1 MAVAEPGRARARI
14 ATIVVVTFLMAA
26 AVTAQLKAS
35 IVPTSNPVARE
46 QALVHSAQALD
57 QDNQALRTELAGL
70 NGQVKDLNAQLGRK
84 SSQAR
89 AAADALKAQKDR
101 TGLTAVTG
109 PGIVVQLANGNDP
122 HVQGDTKRDWE
133 VKYVD
138 IQDVVSLLWSAGAEA
153 VSVNRQRVV
162 PSSSFYVAGTDLLL
176 NGVHLTAP
184 YEVDGVGDAS
194 RFNGSLDGNETLA
207 DLKNRRDLYQLKL
220 SWQSQRSLQLPAYDG
235 PLVVRFAIAGQ

>member
-1 MAVAEPGRARARI
+1 MALAEPRPERARV
-14 ATIVVVTFLMAA
+14 ATIVVVTFVMAA

-35 IVPTSNPVARE
+35 IIPTSNPVARE
-46 QALVHSAQALD
+46 QALVRSAQALD
-57 QDNQALRTELAGL
+57 GDNQALRGQLGAL
-70 NGQVKDLNAQLGRK
+70 NKQVRDLNAQLGSR

-101 TGLTAVTG
+101 SGLTPVSG
-109 PGIVVQLANGNDP
+109 PGIVVQLGNGNDP

-138 IQDVVSLLWSAGAEA
+138 IQDVVSLMWAAGAEA
-153 VSVNRQRVV
+153 VSVNHQRVV
-162 PSSSFYVAGTDLLL
+162 PSSSFYVAGADLLL

-184 YEVDGVGDAS
+184 YEVDAIGDGS
-194 RFNGSLDGNETLA
+194 RFNGTLGNGDTLP

-220 SWQSQRSLQLPAYDG
+220 SWQTQRNLQLPAYDG
-235 PLVVRFAIAGQ
+235 PVVVRYAGAGQ

>member
-1 MAVAEPGRARARI
+1 MAQAEHRPQRARV

-46 QALVHSAQALD
+46 QALVNSAQALD
-57 QDNQALRTELAGL
+57 ADNQALRGQLSAL
-70 NGQVKDLNAQLGRK
+70 NRQVRDLNAQLGGRTA
-84 SSQAR
+84 QAR
-89 AAADALKAQKDR
+89 AAADALKAQKDGS
-101 TGLTAVTG
+101 GLTSVSG
-109 PGIVVQLANGNDP
+109 PGITVQLGNGNDP

-138 IQDVVSLLWSAGAEA
+138 IQDVVSLLWAAGAEA

-162 PSSSFYVAGTDLLL
+162 PGSSFYVAGADLLL

-184 YEVDGVGDAS
+184 YQVDAIGDGS
-194 RFNGSLDGNETLA
+194 RFDGTLRGNDTLS

-220 SWQSQRSLQLPAYDG
+220 TWQTQRSLNLPAYDG
-235 PLVVRFAIAGQ
+235 PVVVRYASAG